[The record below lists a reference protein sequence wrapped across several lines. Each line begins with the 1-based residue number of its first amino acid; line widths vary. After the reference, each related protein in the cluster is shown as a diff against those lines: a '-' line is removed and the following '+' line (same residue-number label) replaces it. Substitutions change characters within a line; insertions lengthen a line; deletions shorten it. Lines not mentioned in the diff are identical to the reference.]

1 MLRKEPNIG
10 IILNKEN
17 LAHWL
22 EETVES
28 ISKRKPPDIT
38 LSTGKTPSGHIHIG
52 ILREI
57 LICDALRRIFEGKGK
72 NVNFYLFLDDF
83 DAAKRFP
90 DYIDKTFQNEHLGKP
105 FALIPCPFKE
115 CSCKSYATHFGN
127 ELISTFTDF
136 GIKNELIWTYEL
148 YQQKKMQDKIKLA
161 LVNIDKIKSILKK
174 YIMPTLDEEKKQ
186 EFVKMQ
192 KSWMPAMVL
201 CESCNRLQTR
211 GSDGSIRPNRV
222 LSYLKERDEV
232 TYECPACGHKGT
244 VSIYSGKLKL
254 NWRIDWPAKWAIF
267 NATCEPAG
275 KDHSVKGGA
284 YDTGLEICQEI
295 FNYEGPLK
303 LPYEWLRLGDQDM
316 KTSKG
321 IVFTPIRYLELADP
335 EIYRMLILRTTPMKH
350 ISFRIEEIPQYH
362 DYYDNMEN
370 IYYFNDKA
378 ESKQE
383 LEFFLYLYPLSKVN
397 GVPQEKPKKIPF
409 KLLTFL
415 TQIQNILSLEKLYEK
430 AIQNIGN
437 LNGFLSIDD
446 FQFLLKRIE
455 NWIAE
460 IKKIIEN
467 TNDIKKK
474 NEILKKIDI
483 FSIPEKF
490 DKKIIQKLD
499 EKQIEGLL
507 LFREFLQRND
517 TLDGDYIQNKV
528 FTIAKKELEIPPRK
542 MFEAVYLVILG
553 KKSGPRLG
561 SFIVMLDKDW
571 LLKRLNQIFE

>member
-10 IILNKEN
+10 INLSKEN
-17 LAHWL
+17 SVHWL

-28 ISKRKPPDIT
+28 ISKRNPPEIT

-57 LICDALRRIFEGKGK
+57 LICDALRRIFEEKGK
-72 NVNFYLFLDDF
+72 KVNFYLFLDDF

-90 DYIDKTFQNEHLGKP
+90 EYIDETFQNEHLGKP

-115 CSCKSYATHFGN
+115 CGCNSYATHFGN
-127 ELISTFTDF
+127 ELISTFDDF
-136 GIKNELIWTYEL
+136 GIKNKLVWTYEL
-148 YQQKKMQDKIKLA
+148 YQEKKMQDKIKLA
-161 LVNIDKIKSILKK
+161 LGNIDKIKKILKK
-174 YIMPTLDEEKKQ
+174 YIFPTLDELKKQ

-192 KSWMPAMVL
+192 QSWMPAMVL
-201 CESCNRLQTR
+201 CESCNKLQTR
-211 GSDGSIRPNRV
+211 GSDGSIRPNRA
-222 LSYLKERDEV
+222 LSYLKESEEV
-232 TYECPACGHKGT
+232 IYECPACGYKGT

-335 EIYRMLILRTTPMKH
+335 ELYRMLILRTNPMKH
-350 ISFRIEEIPQYH
+350 ISFRIEEIPQYD
-362 DYYDNMEN
+362 DYYDYMEN

-397 GVPQEKPKKIPF
+397 GVPQGKPKKIPF

-415 TQIQNILSLEKLYEK
+415 AQIQNILSLEKLYEK
-430 AIQNIGN
+430 VIQTIGE
-437 LNGFLSIDD
+437 LNGFLSLDD
-446 FQFLLKRIE
+446 FEFLLKRIE
-455 NWIAE
+455 NWIDE

-467 TNDIKKK
+467 TNDVKKK

-483 FSIPEKF
+483 FSIPDKF
-490 DKKIIQKLD
+490 DKNIIQTLD
-499 EKQIEGLL
+499 EKQIKGLS
-507 LFREFLQRND
+507 LFREFLQSND
-517 TLDGDYIQNKV
+517 TLDGDFIQNKT

-561 SFIVMLDKDW
+561 SFIVLLDKDW
-571 LLKRLNQIFE
+571 LLRRFNQVFE